1 MDNVEVTAASG
12 NSEKSGVMVW
22 TTSMTNT
29 MLGFLA
35 DLVAKGKRTS
45 SGFRET
51 HLKQCAVV
59 LNEQFKLAITFDQVR
74 NHLKK
79 WRKIWVRVVN
89 LKNLSGAIWD
99 EDTCTIRLSEEHYA
113 GHCMEN
119 GEINTSPQVGE
130 SSHPKGPPK
139 NKAKVVKV
147 LEDPLGAILKYGFKL
162 VAEALV
168 KSGGDDDD
176 IPDDLWDVVSS
187 LKEFDEEH
195 LAHYYAYLVDNPK
208 TARDFM
214 KLSETNK
221 SV

>member
-113 GHCMEN
+113 GHCMTHKPDAPFLNNPIEHYHAMATIF
-119 GEINTSPQVGE
+119 GTTGA
-130 SSHPKGPPK
+130 KG
-139 NKAKVVKV
+139 
-147 LEDPLGAILKYGFKL
+147 LEMISFLLTLMMRRMVRSTRHRKL
-162 VAEALV
+162 V
-168 KSGGDDDD
+168 
-176 IPDDLWDVVSS
+176 S
-187 LKEFDEEH
+187 L
-195 LAHYYAYLVDNPK
+195 LTPK
-208 TARDFM
+208 DHQKIRPRW
-214 KLSETNK
+214 
-221 SV
+221 